1 MKFRLDNSD
10 KTFGIFFSIVFFI
23 ISIYPIFYKNQ
34 LNYIFLLFSFIFLL
48 VSLTKPKLFSF
59 LNKLW
64 INLGFLLGK
73 IISPIVMAIIYFFL
87 ITPIGLLLR
96 IFGKDFIKLKL
107 DYSHK
112 SYWINKDN
120 ESSDMKDQF

>member
-10 KTFGIFFSIVFFI
+10 KTFGIFFSIIFFI

-48 VSLTKPKLFSF
+48 VSLTRPKLFSF

-73 IISPIVMAIIYFFL
+73 IISPIVMAIIFFFL

-107 DYSHK
+107 NNNHK
-112 SYWINKDN
+112 TYWIDKDN